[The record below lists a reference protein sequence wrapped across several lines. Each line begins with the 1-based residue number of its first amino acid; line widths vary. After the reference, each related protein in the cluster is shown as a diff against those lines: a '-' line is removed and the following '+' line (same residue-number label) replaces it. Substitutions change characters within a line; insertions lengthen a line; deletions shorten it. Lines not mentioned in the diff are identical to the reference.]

1 MIQALKRSMQSLLTY
16 LMLIKAR
23 LLSASFMTC
32 VWQLEQIVERQ
43 RIYSLLLI
51 RQWRTMISTG
61 IIKSALVLT
70 IQILIWETEILLN
83 QEFWKKA
90 RICGWL
96 KLPFIP
102 PSSSFWRTSLSGDS
116 GLWHGDHQIDMY
128 YFFKNST
135 WRKRTLLECL
145 EFMVQEWDNMS
156 RFVKIRWLS
165 LETCCNKEFKNF
177 PSLKPIFLSR
187 TDNSLGNDEI
197 RAATK
202 EGKNRIR

>member
-1 MIQALKRSMQSLLTY
+1 MCVTTGANSG
-16 LMLIKAR
+16 KAEN
-23 LLSASFMTC
+23 LFPAIDSAVKNDDINWDNQVSIGLDNTNSNMGN
-32 VWQLEQIVERQ
+32 RN
-43 RIYSLLLI
+43 S
-51 RQWRTMISTG
+51 
-61 IIKSALVLT
+61 IKSR
-70 IQILIWETEILLN
+70 ILE
-83 QEFWKKA
+83 KA

-135 WRKRTLLECL
+135 WRKGTLLECL